1 MQISGARAGKTRG
14 RLGRDVLARLGKTI
28 EDYFDDV
35 IAAGVPERFRI
46 LLEQIDGPQ
55 DSGRHSG
62 RLGAELAPQNK
73 GQG

>member
-1 MQISGARAGKTRG
+1 MQMTGTRARKTRG

-35 IAAGVPERFRI
+35 IAGGVPERFRI

-55 DSGRHSG
+55 NLGRH
-62 RLGAELAPQNK
+62 GAEAAPQDK
-73 GQG
+73 G